1 MKNLVTPSQSKPRRA
16 RVAPGIAIL
25 SMPWTLPWAMPRA
38 LPWVL
43 ASALIWMMGCT
54 PPTQESAQRTAP
66 ATPTPTP
73 EQKGSDEAMREPA
86 TPAMGAPEPEPV
98 REAAPRP
105 RPTSP
110 QAPRQGRPL
119 AAAPTAP
126 AVPVAPAAPPAAA
139 PAPPRTYTIA
149 AGYSL
154 GVWTSNEISTKT
166 AKEGDRFETS
176 LANAIVDDDW
186 VIARKGARVE
196 GVVVSVDPGGRVSG
210 VASLAVKLTRLTLA
224 DGRTVPLSTSE
235 FSRQAKSTK
244 GKDAAKIGI
253 GAGVGAAIGAI
264 AGGKKGAAIG
274 AGAGGAAGTGAV
286 LATRG
291 DAAVIAAE
299 SQITVRL
306 LSGVT
311 VSQK

>member
-1 MKNLVTPSQSKPRRA
+1 MKNRPTRSRLSEGGRRVLPA
-16 RVAPGIAIL
+16 IAIL
-25 SMPWTLPWAMPRA
+25 TLCLA
-38 LPWVL
+38 L
-43 ASALIWMMGCT
+43 SAMMGCT
-54 PPTQESAQRTAP
+54 PPTRDAANAPPP
-66 ATPTPTP
+66 ATPTPEP
-73 EQKGSDEAMREPA
+73 ERQETTEAPSAEPARPTLGAPETEPAREVASRTRPASPRAPRGGRELAAPSGAPA
-86 TPAMGAPEPEPV
+86 TPA
-98 REAAPRP
+98 
-105 RPTSP
+105 T
-110 QAPRQGRPL
+110 
-119 AAAPTAP
+119 P
-126 AVPVAPAAPPAAA
+126 ATPAAPPAAA
-139 PAPPRTYTIA
+139 PAPPRTFALAT
-149 AGYSL
+149 GHSL
-154 GVWTSNEISTKT
+154 SVWTSSEISTKT
-166 AKEGDRFETS
+166 AQEGDRFEAS
-176 LANAIVDDDW
+176 LANAIVDEDW
-186 VIARKGARVE
+186 VIARKGARVD

-224 DGRTVPLSTSE
+224 DGRTIALSTSE
-235 FSRQAKSTK
+235 FTREAKTTK

-311 VSQK
+311 ITQK

>member
-1 MKNLVTPSQSKPRRA
+1 MKNRA
-16 RVAPGIAIL
+16 ITSGMTQGRGRVLPGIALLLMTL
-25 SMPWTLPWAMPRA
+25 S
-38 LPWVL
+38 
-43 ASALIWMMGCT
+43 WMMGCT
-54 PPTQESAQRTAP
+54 PPTRDAADGTPP
-66 ATPTPTP
+66 ATPTPIPERPETSETP
-73 EQKGSDEAMREPA
+73 TREPERPSLGSPETEPAREATPRTRPASPRAPRAGRELAASPAAPTTPAISATPA
-86 TPAMGAPEPEPV
+86 TPA
-98 REAAPRP
+98 
-105 RPTSP
+105 T
-110 QAPRQGRPL
+110 
-119 AAAPTAP
+119 
-126 AVPVAPAAPPAAA
+126 PVAAT
-139 PAPPRTYTIA
+139 PAPPRTYTLA

-154 GVWTSNEISTKT
+154 SAWTSSEISTKT

-176 LANAIVDDDW
+176 LANAIVDEDW
-186 VIARKGARVE
+186 VIARKGARVD

-210 VASLAVKLTRLTLA
+210 VASLTVKLTRLTLA
-224 DGRTVPLSTSE
+224 DGRTIALSTSE
-235 FSRQAKSTK
+235 FTRQAKTTK

-291 DAAVIAAE
+291 DAAVIDAE

-311 VSQK
+311 ITEK

>member
-1 MKNLVTPSQSKPRRA
+1 MKNRA
-16 RVAPGIAIL
+16 ITSGMTQGRGRVLPGIALLLMTL
-25 SMPWTLPWAMPRA
+25 S
-38 LPWVL
+38 
-43 ASALIWMMGCT
+43 WMTGCT
-54 PPTQESAQRTAP
+54 PPTRDTADG
-66 ATPTPTP
+66 TP
-73 EQKGSDEAMREPA
+73 PA
-86 TPAMGAPEPEPV
+86 TPAPIPERPETTETPSREPERPSLGAPETEPA
-98 REAAPRP
+98 REATPRTRPASPRAPRGG
-105 RPTSP
+105 RELAASP
-110 QAPRQGRPL
+110 
-119 AAAPTAP
+119 AAPTPP
-126 AVPVAPAAPPAAA
+126 AISATPTTPVAAT
-139 PAPPRTYTIA
+139 PAPPRTYTLA

-154 GVWTSNEISTKT
+154 SAWTSSEISTKT

-176 LANAIVDDDW
+176 LANAIVDEDW
-186 VIARKGARVE
+186 VIARKGARVD

-210 VASLAVKLTRLTLA
+210 VASLTVKLTRLTLA
-224 DGRTVPLSTSE
+224 DGRTIALSTSE
-235 FSRQAKSTK
+235 FTRQAKTTK

-291 DAAVIAAE
+291 DAAVIDAE

-311 VSQK
+311 ITEK